1 MNDQQRILIL
11 ATVLFAVV
19 MVSAIGLVYSK
30 HKTRM
35 LFVELEQLNK
45 EVVSLNTEWGRLQLE
60 QSAWSDHSRVE
71 QIARDRLGM
80 VAPGAEQIAFIRP
93 QQ

>member
-1 MNDQQRILIL
+1 MNEQQRILIL
-11 ATVLFAVV
+11 ATILFVVV
-19 MVSAIGLVYSK
+19 MISAIGLVYTK

-35 LFVELEQLNK
+35 LFVELQQLNK

-60 QSAWSDHSRVE
+60 QSAWSDHSRIE

-80 VAPGAEQIAFIRP
+80 VTPEADQIAFIRP
-93 QQ
+93 